1 MGYMVKEMPLAE
13 RPRERLLKYGAKS
26 LANYEL
32 LAIVLGTG
40 SKNESVLDSAKNIL
54 IKIEDLNALN
64 EVTVNELMK
73 IKGIGKAKAITILAA
88 IELGKRVNQP
98 VSNNVKINNSKH
110 AFDLLKD
117 TLQNEKQEN
126 LVCIYLNNNSELIN
140 IKTITIG
147 SINNTV
153 FNPKD
158 ILKWALKYSSVA
170 IIIAHNHPSGNVM
183 PSREDII
190 VTKNIVHAAEL
201 LDIMVI
207 DHIII
212 GKNKYYSF
220 LENKK
225 L

>member
-1 MGYMVKEMPLAE
+1 MGYMVKEIPLAD

-26 LANYEL
+26 LANYEI
-32 LAIVLGTG
+32 LAIILGTG
-40 SKNESVLDSAKNIL
+40 SKNESVLDLAKNIL
-54 IKIEDLNALN
+54 INFEDLNALN
-64 EVTVNELMK
+64 EITVSELTK
-73 IKGIGKAKAITILAA
+73 IRGVGKAKAISILAA

-98 VSNNVKINNSKH
+98 VSSNIKILGSKQ

-117 TLQNEKQEN
+117 MLQNENQEN
-126 LVCIYLNNNSELIN
+126 LVCIYLNNNSELIS
-140 IKTITIG
+140 IKTITVG
-147 SINNTV
+147 SITNTV

-158 ILKWALKYSSVA
+158 ILKWALKYSAVA

-183 PSREDII
+183 PSKEDVI
-190 VTKNIVHAAEL
+190 VTKNIVQAAQL
-201 LDIMVI
+201 LDIVVI